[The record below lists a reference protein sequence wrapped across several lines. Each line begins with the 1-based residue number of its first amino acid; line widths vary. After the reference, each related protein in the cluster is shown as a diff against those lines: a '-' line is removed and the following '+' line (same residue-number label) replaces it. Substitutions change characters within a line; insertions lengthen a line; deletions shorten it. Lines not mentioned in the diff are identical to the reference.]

1 MKDELNCS
9 HNGGGVADL
18 LQSVAIH
25 FIHTVC
31 VEIYVR
37 IYNITRHFTAI
48 HIISC
53 PYTHI
58 CSKLTGLFLLAER
71 SGVISGFLTPLI
83 PLFNNLTRLWIDHY
97 SIFYVTS

>member
-48 HIISC
+48 HNISC
-53 PYTHI
+53 PYTDI
-58 CSKLTGLFLLAER
+58 CSKVTGFLLLAAR
-71 SGVISGFLTPLI
+71 SGVFVMHS
-83 PLFNNLTRLWIDHY
+83 
-97 SIFYVTS
+97 